1 MVCLVSIK
9 HKAEDTAAP
18 VCVCLLCCE
27 IRLGKVGDGGGER
40 DRVRTI
46 KEIINYKMK
55 FAKNHL
61 PQEYESVLYAGR

>member
-1 MVCLVSIK
+1 MPCIHKTRGGRYYGPSVC
-9 HKAEDTAAP
+9 A
-18 VCVCLLCCE
+18 CLLCCE
-27 IRLGKVGDGGGER
+27 IRPEKVGDGGGER

-61 PQEYESVLYAGR
+61 PQEYESVVYAGR